1 MRKQNRRYR
10 HNAPN
15 EETTSA
21 CGTVLRT
28 RAVSATGSIE
38 LLGVKSRLRIE
49 CNIYIIHCAMS
60 GPPCKVEQPYV
71 RVLHTLDLTVS
82 KGRVFKCCWRNLLL
96 DIMAG

>member
-1 MRKQNRRYR
+1 MPTPLVGYGEGCRSVEHYAFLNTNDTHTRKQNRRYH
-10 HNAPN
+10 HNAPD

-49 CNIYIIHCAMS
+49 CNIYYSFCN
-60 GPPCKVEQPYV
+60 V
-71 RVLHTLDLTVS
+71 RTAL
-82 KGRVFKCCWRNLLL
+82 
-96 DIMAG
+96 